1 MFLPLKIL
9 NVYFED
15 KLGFVTKKKVSVEIR
30 KVLVL
35 QPYLT
40 LFFKWQTLFYVY
52 LQHQMN

>member
-15 KLGFVTKKKVSVEIR
+15 KLGFVTKRKVSVEIR

-40 LFFKWQTLFYVY
+40 LLFKWQTLFHVY

>member
-15 KLGFVTKKKVSVEIR
+15 KLGFVTKRKVSVEIR

-40 LFFKWQTLFYVY
+40 LLFKWQTLFYVY
-52 LQHQMN
+52 LQNQMN

>member
-15 KLGFVTKKKVSVEIR
+15 KLGFVTKRKVSVEIR

-35 QPYLT
+35 
-40 LFFKWQTLFYVY
+40 
-52 LQHQMN
+52 